1 VRMGPG
7 AFGCVV
13 DGGSL
18 EAILWQSWECQTDH
32 LSRTVVRESKD
43 ELGPFWTPRDL
54 FVTYRRTRADGADGA
69 DGQVRC
75 ALQHC
80 LLSRLWSTPRCA
92 ASRGDRPGTPL
103 ARGCPVGLLSSPP
116 RREPTKRGHQFVDM
130 GSWRTHSRP
139 QSRRLPCWMP
149 LLRPILLADCHRGN
163 TLGIHGATN
172 RGSAA
177 PTPASIGVEGRQR

>member
-1 VRMGPG
+1 MRMGPG

-18 EAILWQSWECQTDH
+18 EAILRQSWECQTDH
-32 LSRTVVRESKD
+32 LFWIVVRESKD

-54 FVTYRRTRADGADGA
+54 FVTYRRTRANRA

-75 ALQHC
+75 RAAALPSLASLEHPS
-80 LLSRLWSTPRCA
+80 LRCKPWG
-92 ASRGDRPGTPL
+92 SPGN
-103 ARGCPVGLLSSPP
+103 AIGVGLSGGAAFLPP

-149 LLRPILLADCHRGN
+149 LLRPISLADCHRGN
-163 TLGIHGATN
+163 TLRIHGATN

-177 PTPASIGVEGRQR
+177 PTPASMGVKGRQR